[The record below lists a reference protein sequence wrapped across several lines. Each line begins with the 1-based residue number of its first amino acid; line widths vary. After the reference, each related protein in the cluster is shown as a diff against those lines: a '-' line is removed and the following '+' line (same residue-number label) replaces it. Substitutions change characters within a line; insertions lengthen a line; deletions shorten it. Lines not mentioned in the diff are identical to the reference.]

1 MSILICFPSACHFLP
16 QSSLCSCCSLSLS
29 LLIMPTQR
37 AERRPRAFL
46 DLVVTPDSI
55 PQFIIPRLGSST
67 RSLGPLS
74 PPSRSVGELYC
85 GDQEPGTRLAMS
97 LPHLRRIT
105 TPYGFLALGESPC
118 VYRKESLFFGGLK
131 EEGWGTVKSRLSSP
145 ELSQPQEPR
154 VEQPVAHR
162 LPSAGSIH
170 LIRGSSCSSLP
181 SPQSSPPTRAGKTS
195 RSFSWDLS
203 APSRH
208 LRLGVPEGK
217 TRLQRLIKKHL
228 SKAQK
233 KRRARVSSNSG
244 GEDEENS
251 SSN

>member
-1 MSILICFPSACHFLP
+1 
-16 QSSLCSCCSLSLS
+16 
-29 LLIMPTQR
+29 MPTQR

-46 DLVVTPDSI
+46 DLVVTPESI
-55 PQFIIPRLGSST
+55 PQFIIPSLGSGT

-74 PPSRSVGELYC
+74 PPPRSVGELYS

-118 VYRKESLFFGGLK
+118 VYRKESLFFGGLNQ
-131 EEGWGTVKSRLSSP
+131 EGWRTVRSGLSSP
-145 ELSQPQEPR
+145 QLSEPQEPL
-154 VEQPVAHR
+154 VEQPVSRRPPA
-162 LPSAGSIH
+162 AGPIN
-170 LIRGSSCSSLP
+170 LVRGSSCSSLP
-181 SPQSSPPTRAGKTS
+181 SPQSSPPTRAGKTT

-228 SKAQK
+228 SRAQK
-233 KRRARVSSNSG
+233 KHRTRVSSSIG
-244 GEDEENS
+244 GEDENS
-251 SSN
+251 SSKGD